1 MGNFTYQLVRTFSMF
16 SPGPH
21 QNLKFTQ
28 QLFPREPT
36 HKLCLSDGSHETI
49 LKFDVEIK
57 DVVYQINTNDPHG

>member
-1 MGNFTYQLVRTFSMF
+1 MF

-36 HKLCLSDGSHETI
+36 HKLRLSDGSHETI